1 MSSKPFEYIEH
12 TADLRFKSYGK
23 TLGECFSN
31 AAKAMF
37 NAIVN
42 PSTVKGRTEKT
53 IKLSSPKLE
62 LLMHDWLSEA
72 LFLFEDE
79 GILFS
84 DFKVEVEENK
94 GFELTGTLRGE
105 KYDPKRH
112 VILTEI
118 KAVTYH
124 EMKIKKEEK
133 GIWSA
138 EVLCDI

>member
-1 MSSKPFEYIEH
+1 MSSKQFEYIEH

-37 NAIVN
+37 NAIIN
-42 PSTVKGRTEKT
+42 QSTVKPQQVKT

-72 LFLFEDE
+72 LFYFEGE
-79 GILFS
+79 GLIFS
-84 DFKVEVEENK
+84 DFKVEIKENK
-94 GFELTGTLRGE
+94 GYELTGTLSGE
-105 KYDPKRH
+105 KFDSKRH
-112 VILTEI
+112 MILTEI

-124 EMKIKKEEK
+124 EMRIKEEK

>member
-1 MSSKPFEYIEH
+1 MFSKPFEYIEH
-12 TADLRFKSYGK
+12 TADLRFRAYGK

-37 NAIVN
+37 NAVVDS
-42 PSTVKGRTEKT
+42 STVRAQTEKT

-62 LLMHDWLSEA
+62 LLLHDWLSEI
-72 LFLFEDE
+72 LFYFEDE
-79 GILFS
+79 GLIFS
-84 DFKVEVEENK
+84 DFKVEVKTGKN
-94 GFELTGTLRGE
+94 FELSGTLSGE

-112 VILTEI
+112 AILTEI

-124 EMKIKKEEK
+124 EMKIKEEK

>member
-12 TADLRFKSYGK
+12 TADLRFKSYGR

-31 AAKAMF
+31 ASKAMF

-42 PSTVKGRTEKT
+42 PSTVKAKETKT
-53 IKLSSPKLE
+53 LRLSSQTIEMIL
-62 LLMHDWLSEA
+62 HDFLSET
-72 LFLFEDE
+72 LFFFEDE
-79 GILFS
+79 GMLFS
-84 DFKVEVEENK
+84 DFKVEVTLK
-94 GFELTGTLRGE
+94 GKAYELSGTLFGE
-105 KYDPKRH
+105 KYDPKKH

-124 EMKIKKEEK
+124 EMKIKKEK

>member
-1 MSSKPFEYIEH
+1 MSSKHFEYIEH
-12 TADLRFKSYGK
+12 TADLRFKSYGR

-37 NAIVN
+37 TAIVA
-42 PSTVKGRTEKT
+42 PSSVKAEQVKT

-62 LLMHDWLSEA
+62 LLMHDYLSEI
-72 LFLFEDE
+72 LFYFEDE
-79 GILFS
+79 GLLFS
-84 DFKVEVEENK
+84 DFEVEVKENK
-94 GFELTGTLRGE
+94 GYALTGILSGE
-105 KYDPKRH
+105 KYEPKRH

-124 EMKIKKEEK
+124 EMKIKEEK

-138 EVLCDI
+138 EILCDI